1 MLTPG
6 DISKILKDISS
17 FTQVVESCKYQI
29 VLTTLN
35 PEMIDAK
42 PPPSET
48 HKNLKFRIR
57 YKLKMGKVYVS

>member
-17 FTQVVESCKYQI
+17 FTQVVELCKYQI
-29 VLTTLN
+29 VLKTLN

-42 PPPSET
+42 PLPSET
-48 HKNLKFRIR
+48 HRKF
-57 YKLKMGKVYVS
+57 KVQDKIQMEDG